1 MGAGAG
7 TQSTPKQAAEKKRA
21 CMANLRHDY
30 AGDMLLA
37 ADVGGTSSRMH
48 LFLPPGEHVTDVA
61 PLVPP
66 NRMIYSNH
74 YSNNK
79 FDTFTDVVRTFLKE
93 AGMDRPP
100 RLACFAVAG
109 VVVEGR
115 CNFVNRGWVI
125 SARQMEVDIGIE
137 KIELINDFAAQGYGI
152 ISLDPKT
159 ECDTLQ
165 NVKVREGSPIAIIG
179 AGTGLGEAFATL
191 GANGDYEVWP
201 SEGGHTEFAPRAHGS
216 SQLEYEM
223 IQYLQVKYSARA
235 RISVERVVSGQGL
248 SNIYEFLAWKFPEQV
263 NQEVHRRFIG
273 PVEGPRTFDPSVIT
287 QAAQSGDC
295 ELSARA
301 VELWCGAY
309 GSEAG
314 VVALKYMPFGGLYI
328 TGGVTNKMRDFIT
341 GQLPT
346 NKKHNSGMSPFMES
360 FFDKGRVTTMLMRV
374 PVFLVRGEDM
384 GERGVMIKAQRQYLE
399 SKRKRASAFGAPGFG
414 ASPKAV
420 TQTSVESLDVVADDL
435 V

>member
-1 MGAGAG
+1 
-7 TQSTPKQAAEKKRA
+7 
-21 CMANLRHDY
+21 MANLRHDY

-48 LFLPPGEHVTDVA
+48 LFLPPGEHVTEVA

-79 FDTFTDVVRTFLKE
+79 FDTFTDVVKTFLKE

-115 CNFVNRGWVI
+115 CNFVNRSWVI
-125 SARQMEVDIGIE
+125 SARQMEVDLGIE

-152 ISLDPKT
+152 ISLDPHK
-159 ECDTLQ
+159 ECEVLQ
-165 NVKVREGSPIAIIG
+165 KAKVREGSPIAIIG
-179 AGTGLGEAFATL
+179 AGTGLGEAFATM

-201 SEGGHTEFAPRAHGS
+201 TEGGHSEFAPHGDGS

-223 IQYLQVKYSARA
+223 IEYLQIKYSAKA
-235 RISVERVVSGQGL
+235 RISVERIVSGRGL

-263 NQEVHRRFIG
+263 NQEVQRRFVG
-273 PVEGPRTFDPSVIT
+273 PVEGPRTFDPAVIT
-287 QAAQSGDC
+287 KAAQKGEC
-295 ELSARA
+295 ELSRRA
-301 VELWCGAY
+301 VEMWCGAY

-314 VVALKYMPFGGLYI
+314 VVALKYMPYGGLYI

-341 GQLPT
+341 GKKLL
-346 NKKHNSGMSPFMES
+346 NKKPNSGMSPFMES
-360 FFDKGRVTTMLMRV
+360 FLDKGRVTPMLMRV

-384 GERGVMIKAQRQYLE
+384 GERGVMIKAQRQFLLME
-399 SKRKRASAFGAPGFG
+399 RKRASAFGEAG
-414 ASPKAV
+414 AGLSPAANLTKVAIFDPND
-420 TQTSVESLDVVADDL
+420 DVMEIA
-435 V
+435 